1 MIKFFFSHFIHH
13 HLYNFSIIAH
23 SQTPPRVV
31 GKKSDYVFVV
41 ARQPLA
47 ENVLSPPKG
56 RQQQLTASTL
66 TSEIIFLYN
75 FFNPILAHFPPF
87 PFRSFHSFITVMM
100 TLFEVY
106 VPVMRT

>member
-47 ENVLSPPKG
+47 GNVLSPPKD

-66 TSEIIFLYN
+66 TFEIIFLYN
-75 FFNPILAHFPPF
+75 FFNPILAHFSPLSP
-87 PFRSFHSFITVMM
+87 SAHFIH
-100 TLFEVY
+100 LS
-106 VPVMRT
+106 PL